1 MLSSVLRS
9 KKAIETNIEI
19 MRAFVAIR
27 RYAAIHQ
34 IIFDRLDNLETE
46 FDSLR
51 ELVKS
56 LLLQETT
63 NKPRIGFYFD
73 NDK

>member
-27 RYAAIHQ
+27 RYSAIHQ
-34 IIFDRLDNLETE
+34 VIFDRLDNLEAE

-51 ELVKS
+51 ELVQS
-56 LLLQETT
+56 LLSQESTT
-63 NKPRIGFYFD
+63 KPRIGFYLD